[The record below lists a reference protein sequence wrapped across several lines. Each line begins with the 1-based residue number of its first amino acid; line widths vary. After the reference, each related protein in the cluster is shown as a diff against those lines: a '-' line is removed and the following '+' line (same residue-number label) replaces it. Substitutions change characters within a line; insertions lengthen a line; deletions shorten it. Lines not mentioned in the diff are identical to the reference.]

1 MVNETECGAEQPLRP
16 DARDQPE
23 LPGGADAQ
31 GVRADNR
38 SAASSE
44 LRRQLCA
51 IRACRGDLSDEGSC
65 REAAP
70 DTLRRLIDA
79 TAATSNSIWTL
90 TARCLGR
97 LRRRRPLGFSTRLI
111 SRDGVSPL
119 TACTR
124 RIFGSGPSCLAQ
136 LTAHRGA
143 SHGSRAEH
151 AIIVDVEA

>member
-70 DTLRRLIDA
+70 DPLRRLIDA

-90 TARCLGR
+90 TARCLAAFAEGG
-97 LRRRRPLGFSTRLI
+97 LCALHP
-111 SRDGVSPL
+111 
-119 TACTR
+119 AK
-124 RIFGSGPSCLAQ
+124 
-136 LTAHRGA
+136 RGA
-143 SHGSRAEH
+143 ARPT
-151 AIIVDVEA
+151 EA